1 MIELLYF
8 TGCPNHE
15 TFLPHLRELLR
26 DLGEHRPVQLIHVT
40 DDRSAQQH
48 RFLGSPT
55 LRIDGYDVESDADQ
69 RTNYGMQCRIYPTP
83 TGPAG
88 APPDAWII
96 SALSGTESPGT
107 H

>member
-8 TGCPNHE
+8 AGCPNHD

-26 DLGEHRPVQLIHVT
+26 DLGEDRPVQLVEIT

-55 LRIDGYDVESDADQ
+55 LRIDGRDVEPHADQ
-69 RTNYGMQCRIYPTP
+69 RTNYGMQCRIYLTP
-83 TGPAG
+83 NGRAG
-88 APPDAWII
+88 APPDAWIV
-96 SALSGTESPGT
+96 SALDAPKAPTT

>member
-8 TGCPNHE
+8 AGCPNHD

-26 DLGEHRPVQLIHVT
+26 RLGEHRPVQLIDVT

-55 LRIDGYDVESDADQ
+55 LRIDGHDVEPDADQ
-69 RTNYGMQCRIYPTP
+69 RTNYGMQCRIYYTVN
-83 TGPAG
+83 GPAG
-88 APPDAWII
+88 APPDAWIV
-96 SALSGTESPGT
+96 SALNGTEAPTT